1 MSALRAVAVILPA
14 LMAGGLSFL
23 VALRPAPLVAP
34 QPIAFNHNKHLV
46 DPDGPKLAC
55 VQCHPGAEQ
64 GERAGLPA
72 LDRCLQ
78 CHMKP
83 KSKRME
89 ETAAREA
96 AIRGGSFAWTQVT
109 HLPGHVHFPHREHVS
124 VAKLECTNCH
134 GDVASW
140 KAPPTEP
147 ESRLMDMNTCL
158 DCHLER
164 GASTNCRSCH
174 H

>member
-1 MSALRAVAVILPA
+1 MSVLRTIAVGAIA
-14 LMAGGLSFL
+14 IGAGGSAFL
-23 VALRPAPLVAP
+23 VARRPAPVLAP

-55 VQCHPGAEQ
+55 VECHPGAER
-64 GERAGLPA
+64 GDRAGLPA
-72 LDRCLQ
+72 IDRCLQ

-83 KSKRME
+83 KSTRE
-89 ETAAREA
+89 VEAAAREA
-96 AIRGGSFAWTQVT
+96 AIRGGAFAWTKVT
-109 HLPGHVHFPHREHVS
+109 RVEGHVHFPHSEHVTLG
-124 VAKLECTNCH
+124 KLQCTNCH

-147 ESRLMDMNTCL
+147 ERRLMNMNTCL
-158 DCHLER
+158 ACHNER
-164 GASTNCRSCH
+164 GASTSCRSCH